1 MTDLISKAVYA
12 SVGLAYMTKEKV
24 QEVGKKVVAD
34 AKVSEAEGKKFLEEL
49 QKKADEARAST
60 MEMVNKQ
67 VSTVLKSMDIP
78 TRKEIDALKK
88 RIAKLEETLD
98 KKA

>member
-1 MTDLISKAVYA
+1 MTDLITKAVYA

-24 QEVGKKVVAD
+24 QEMGKKVAAD
-34 AKVSEAEGKKFLEEL
+34 AKLSEAEGKKFLDEL
-49 QKKADEARAST
+49 QKKAEEARTST
-60 MEMVNKQ
+60 REMVNKQ
-67 VSTVLKSMDIP
+67 ISAALERLDIP

-88 RIAKLEETLD
+88 RIAKLEESLD